1 MDDTAKSIR
10 RTFAIAHNWRDS
22 QGYPMNRF
30 RGILN
35 VQIKKNYVSFHFMPI
50 YIDPTLRESL
60 SPALRKRM
68 QGKGCFNFST
78 IEPADARGV
87 RDA

>member
-35 VQIKKNYVSFHFMPI
+35 VQIKKNYMAGELEREAHSR
-50 YIDPTLRESL
+50 YYELRI
-60 SPALRKRM
+60 A
-68 QGKGCFNFST
+68 T
-78 IEPADARGV
+78 
-87 RDA
+87 